1 MSVKFSYPGTIP
13 INDNR
18 IARGYYTV
26 AVFGYP
32 PPPPPNNK
40 EERVSETYGTLWTIN
55 GRVSQQ
61 WNRLAV
67 ASSASIPSYVFKHY
81 ASCRPY
87 LMQISKRQEYL
98 AGVRELATTLR

>member
-32 PPPPPNNK
+32 PPPHQIIRKKGLAKRMEPCGPSMAGSHN
-40 EERVSETYGTLWTIN
+40 SGIDWQL
-55 GRVSQQ
+55 
-61 WNRLAV
+61 LAV
-67 ASSASIPSYVFKHY
+67 LVSRNAP
-81 ASCRPY
+81 
-87 LMQISKRQEYL
+87 
-98 AGVRELATTLR
+98 